1 MSESVS
7 REDASPCDLKVD
19 FEMQGFWE
27 GNQGKER
34 RLSLGVREEGQKGTH
49 RVGTVTSIVQD
60 REACRSCTRE
70 NATGNIKA
78 DS

>member
-49 RVGTVTSIVQD
+49 RVGTVTYW
-60 REACRSCTRE
+60 
-70 NATGNIKA
+70 G
-78 DS
+78 